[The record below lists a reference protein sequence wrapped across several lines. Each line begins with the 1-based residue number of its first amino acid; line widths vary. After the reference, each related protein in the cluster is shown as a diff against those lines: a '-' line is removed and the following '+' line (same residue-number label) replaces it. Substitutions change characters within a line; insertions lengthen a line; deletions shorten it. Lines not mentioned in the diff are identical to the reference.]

1 LLVES
6 FSDVNAR
13 KIKGVSTGRTSKY
26 ECTIAENAKLKTCK
40 SRENLTLFLWPFSN
54 DCKFI
59 VSVQGKLHFRGC
71 KIEVSP

>member
-6 FSDVNAR
+6 FSDRNAC
-13 KIKGVSTGRTSKY
+13 KIKGVSAGVTSVF
-26 ECTIAENAKLKTCK
+26 ECTIAENAKVETCK
-40 SRENLTLFLWPFSN
+40 FREILTLFLWPFSN

-59 VSVQGKLHFRGC
+59 VSVQGKLQFRGR